1 MFRRPSAALVV
12 AAVAIFLSTTGTAL
26 AAIIISDNSQ
36 VAAHTIAGA
45 QAPSGDNQN
54 IIPGTIGT
62 KDLADASVASTKLGD
77 DARTHKIQFLA
88 FAFSAKVLAQVG
100 HMTFGATC
108 EPNVPSAGQVTL
120 LLNVGNSDPH
130 AFADIS
136 WSYLRSAGTGTV
148 AAAPYANAEVL
159 GVNASDNLPN
169 LVSSQAPPASVRDDG
184 HIVFNDRSDS
194 EVITLVFHAD
204 ASVDRTGG
212 GAECEVYGDAVEALK
227 K

>member
-136 WSYLRSAGTGTV
+136 WSYLPQRWYWHCRRRAIRQRRGPRSQRVGQ
-148 AAAPYANAEVL
+148 PAEP
-159 GVNASDNLPN
+159 G
-169 LVSSQAPPASVRDDG
+169 LVSGTARFS
-184 HIVFNDRSDS
+184 
-194 EVITLVFHAD
+194 
-204 ASVDRTGG
+204 
-212 GAECEVYGDAVEALK
+212 ALRRPNRI
-227 K
+227 